1 MRLRGRRNMRPQTAH
16 RRVLYR
22 FKRVQRRQ
30 HNLFA
35 ARRTRFQNMRHRALT
50 LRRRFILPVK
60 QRRRGQFLSA
70 PPQEPP
76 TKFFVGGAFFQ
87 VIVNFIVCLVFR
99 LLNMVQRNAVPF
111 RLPLSLSFRPSE
123 ASGEIYQYRK
133 FFQYRKPYAI
143 MRDFSMRRRP
153 IRAGGLVE
161 MT

>member
-1 MRLRGRRNMRPQTAH
+1 MLPKNRRNVFGHKNAYIT
-16 RRVLYR
+16 
-22 FKRVQRRQ
+22 
-30 HNLFA
+30 
-35 ARRTRFQNMRHRALT
+35 
-50 LRRRFILPVK
+50 
-60 QRRRGQFLSA
+60 
-70 PPQEPP
+70 
-76 TKFFVGGAFFQ
+76 Q
-87 VIVNFIVCLVFR
+87 VIQAVIFNFIVCLVFR
-99 LLNMVQRNAVPF
+99 LRNMVQRNAVLF